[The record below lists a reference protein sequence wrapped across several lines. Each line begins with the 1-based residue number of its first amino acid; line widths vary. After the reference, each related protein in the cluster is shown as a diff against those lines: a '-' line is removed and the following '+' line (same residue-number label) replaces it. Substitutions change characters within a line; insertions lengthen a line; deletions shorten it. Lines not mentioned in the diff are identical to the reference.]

1 MIDYGS
7 GSLEYYT
14 IKETGGMVFVKQV
27 EVLLNAPERAL
38 RFCNI
43 LSACEGPFDLGR
55 GSYTVDGKSILGI
68 CTMDLTVPLTLSI
81 YDETENVLEKIRGV
95 SGVNSGCGAGFFC
108 L

>member
-7 GSLEYYT
+7 GKSGILYHKRNRRYG
-14 IKETGGMVFVKQV
+14 IRETG
-27 EVLLNAPERAL
+27 RSAL

-81 YDETENVLEKIRGV
+81 YDETENVLEKIREFLV
-95 SGVNSGCGAGFFC
+95 
-108 L
+108 

>member
-1 MIDYGS
+1 MITAAE
-7 GSLEYYT
+7 SLEYYT

-68 CTMDLTVPLTLSI
+68 CTMAVSYTHLTLP
-81 YDETENVLEKIRGV
+81 TT
-95 SGVNSGCGAGFFC
+95 
-108 L
+108 